1 MESLDFG
8 SNLSIESS
16 LSHRLI
22 LAGKGTK
29 GAVVFLDNDIHQRP
43 TGAGVEE
50 EEAKSE
56 DDEEVDDNE
65 DAD

>member
-50 EEAKSE
+50 EAKSE
-56 DDEEVDDNE
+56 DDEEVDDDE